1 MKPKTRSCSARV
13 AGGTTSGFF
22 NQRNGVAI
30 SLVGIIRCIIQLMI
44 GKLLDN
50 RYRIIRELAEGG
62 FSQTYLAEDTRLPK
76 NPKCVV
82 KHLNPT
88 IDDPVFT
95 QKALELFKTEAE
107 TLQELG
113 KHDLI
118 PQLYAYFQENKEFYL
133 VQEFI
138 EGHPLSTEMS
148 PGSQMA
154 EARVAQIVKEVLEIL
169 QFVHKYNVI
178 HRDVKPSNLIRR
190 HHDGKLVLIDFGT
203 VKQVQMEVASA
214 SRKAKVTLPIGTPGY
229 MSYEQERGQSVSS
242 SDIYSLGMLA
252 LQALTGKHPSQFPR
266 DRDNEINWQSYPNI
280 SREFTAVLIQMTR
293 CNPRDRYQTVAEVLH
308 DLSKLS
314 KLNTT
319 SPRTVDDRLSKFS
332 INQIAQKTRKQSNSQ
347 SLIWISVLSL
357 LGLTALIYSLL
368 IWVKDQNKI
377 KVDLVQTVLEV
388 VSETTAISSPSP
400 PKPDTSDKL
409 SYELLSNYLKQKDWQ
424 SADQETYLLLLKAA
438 GSRSYADG
446 TFHPDELGQISCA
459 DLVLIDQLWTQ
470 STKAKQGLTA
480 QRQTYEESSRDLR
493 LTFETLGWFNPS
505 GESAIETAYDRQ
517 TSRWEYIK
525 GRQPNFKSPP
535 KGHLPFL
542 MRSPTK
548 NMEALTTLYR
558 CSSN

>member
-1 MKPKTRSCSARV
+1 
-13 AGGTTSGFF
+13 
-22 NQRNGVAI
+22 
-30 SLVGIIRCIIQLMI
+30 MI

-88 IDDPVFT
+88 IDDPIFT
-95 QKALELFKTEAE
+95 KKALELFKTEAD

-154 EARVAQIVKEVLEIL
+154 EARVAQIAKEVLEIL

-178 HRDVKPSNLIRR
+178 HRDIKPSNLIRR

-214 SRKAKVTLPIGTPGY
+214 HHKAKVTLPIGTPGY
-229 MSYEQERGQSVSS
+229 MSYEQERGESVSS

-266 DRDNEINWQSYPNI
+266 DRDSEINWQSYPKI
-280 SREFTAVLIQMTR
+280 SREFATVLMQMTR
-293 CNPRDRYQTVAEVLH
+293 CNPRDRYQTVDQVLR
-308 DLSKLS
+308 DLSKLP
-314 KLNTT
+314 KLSTT
-319 SPRTVDDRLSKFS
+319 SPRTVDDRTTNLP
-332 INQIAQKTRKQSNSQ
+332 IDQKTKSPSDSR

-357 LGLTALIYSLL
+357 LGLTAIIYSLI
-368 IWVKDQNKI
+368 IWARDAD
-377 KVDLVQTVLEV
+377 KVELVPTPAPALV
-388 VSETTAISSPSP
+388 TNTP
-400 PKPDTSDKL
+400 PITKPEPADNV
-409 SYELLSNYLKQKDWQ
+409 SYELLNNYLKQKNWQ
-424 SADQETYLLLLKAA
+424 AADQETYLLLLKAA
-438 GSRSYADG
+438 GSKSYADG
-446 TFHPDELGQISCA
+446 TFHPDELSQISCA

-470 STKAKQGLTA
+470 STNAKQGLTA
-480 QRQTYEESSRDLR
+480 QRQTYEESFKDLR
-493 LTFETLGWFNPS
+493 LTFETLGWLNPS
-505 GESAIETAYDRQ
+505 GEPAIATAYNRQ
-517 TSRWEYIK
+517 TSRWEYIT

-548 NMEALTTLYR
+548 NMESLTTLYR
-558 CSSN
+558 CAS

>member
-1 MKPKTRSCSARV
+1 
-13 AGGTTSGFF
+13 
-22 NQRNGVAI
+22 
-30 SLVGIIRCIIQLMI
+30 MI

-95 QKALELFKTEAE
+95 KKALELFKTEAE

-118 PQLYAYFQENKEFYL
+118 PQLYAYFQESKEFYL

-154 EARVAQIVKEVLEIL
+154 EARVAQIIREVLEIL

-178 HRDVKPSNLIRR
+178 HRDIKPSNLIRR

-214 SRKAKVTLPIGTPGY
+214 HHKAKVTLPIGTPGY
-229 MSYEQERGQSVSS
+229 MSYEQERGQSVAS

-266 DRDNEINWQSYPNI
+266 DRDNEINWQSYPKI
-280 SREFTAVLIQMTR
+280 SREFAAVLRQMTR
-293 CNPRDRYQTVAEVLH
+293 CNPRDRYQTVDEVLR
-308 DLSKLS
+308 DLSKLP
-314 KLNTT
+314 KLNTA
-319 SPRTVDDRLSKFS
+319 SPRTTDDRLGNFP
-332 INQIAQKTRKQSNSQ
+332 INQIDQKTRKQPQSR

-357 LGLTALIYSLL
+357 LGLTAVIFSLI
-368 IWVKDQNKI
+368 IWARDPS
-377 KVDLVQTVLEV
+377 KVESVPTVPPSTPAPV
-388 VSETTAISSPSP
+388 ANTPPPTT
-400 PKPDTSDKL
+400 KPEPADNV
-409 SYELLSNYLKQKDWQ
+409 SYELLSTYLKQKNWQ
-424 SADQETYLLLLKAA
+424 AADQETYLLLLRAA

-446 TFHPDELGQISCA
+446 TFHPDELSQISCA

-470 STKAKQGLTA
+470 STKSKQGFTA
-480 QRQTYEESSRDLR
+480 QRQTYEESFKDLQI
-493 LTFETLGWFNPS
+493 TFEKLGWLNPS
-505 GESAIETAYDRQ
+505 GDPAIETAYNRQ
-517 TSRWEYIK
+517 TSRWEYIT

-548 NMEALTTLYR
+548 NMESLTTLYR
-558 CSSN
+558 CSS